1 MKPLKSNEE
10 KLLEKNELF
19 YEKILLFAV
28 QSSILERVDG
38 ASIASAGKFMRNH
51 FVDE

>member
-1 MKPLKSNEE
+1 MEHIKPNEE

-28 QSSILERVDG
+28 QAGILEGTDW
-38 ASIASAGKFMRNH
+38 
-51 FVDE
+51 

>member
-1 MKPLKSNEE
+1 MKPLESNEE
-10 KLLEKNELF
+10 KLSEKNELF

-28 QSSILERVDG
+28 QSSILEGMDG
-38 ASIASAGKFMRNH
+38 ASIASAGKLVRNH